1 MSMRSPAEP
10 KFQTVNPQRS
20 WNLIPGGAE
29 TSNYHSPAE
38 TIQFLQI
45 PQQVILKPENQTTT
59 SDNSPEEWQTT
70 QTPEPTPQQ

>member
-1 MSMRSPAEP
+1 MSLGYSVNNPYCMSMRSLAEP

-45 PQQVILKPENQTTT
+45 PQQVILKPENQP
-59 SDNSPEEWQTT
+59 DNG
-70 QTPEPTPQQ
+70 